1 MLSIAANSVMLHISV
16 PEHRW
21 FRIRKVSGINGAVVS
36 SEVLDVDLAIGD
48 LRLGERKELLV
59 EMEMMMNDPIEKKT
73 PVSPVFSSA
82 TDEYFLQT
90 VGMNPMTLGDLDA
103 NFYEQEYEGMST
115 EVPLFEVS
123 FSTSISFDVLTN
135 ANRST
140 SLIKIQQRTCISLD

>member
-1 MLSIAANSVMLHISV
+1 MLSIAATTVKLHISV

-36 SEVLDVDLAIGD
+36 SEGLDVDLSIGD

-59 EMEMMMNDPIEKKT
+59 EMEMTMNEPLASKRVAPAFE
-73 PVSPVFSSA
+73 SA
-82 TDEYFLQT
+82 TDEYFLQK
-90 VGMNPMTLGDLDA
+90 VGMNPMTLGEIDA

-123 FSTSISFDVLTN
+123 PFFSTRFAGADSLLRRSIS
-135 ANRST
+135 R
-140 SLIKIQQRTCISLD
+140 IKIQQQT

>member
-36 SEVLDVDLAIGD
+36 SEGLDVDLAIGD

-59 EMEMMMNDPIEKKT
+59 EMEMMMNEPLEKK
-73 PVSPVFSSA
+73 SPVTPAFSSA
-82 TDEYFLQT
+82 TDEYFLQK
-90 VGMNPMTLGDLDA
+90 VGMNPMTLGEIDA

-123 FSTSISFDVLTN
+123 FLE
-135 ANRST
+135 
-140 SLIKIQQRTCISLD
+140 LILFVDADE